1 MSRPFA
7 SHLLG
12 LGNLVAGALLVWG
25 RSWLMPGLDG
35 IASPAATLMA
45 CSLGLML
52 WAVAAGAWLMPASA
66 SRGYLAIFG
75 VALKGVAALIW
86 AWTAV
91 QTGVTALWVGAGL
104 DLALAVAI
112 AASLRYPRD
121 AARRL
126 NSQ

>member
-35 IASPAATLMA
+35 TTSPAAALLAT
-45 CSLGLML
+45 SLGLAL
-52 WAVAAGAWLMPASA
+52 GAIAAGAWLMPTSA
-66 SRGYLAIFG
+66 SRVYLSIFG
-75 VALKGVAALIW
+75 VVLKGLGAVTWAVAA
-86 AWTAV
+86 T
-91 QTGVTALWVGAGL
+91 QTDVPALWVGAGL

-112 AASLRYPRD
+112 ATSLRYPRD
-121 AARRL
+121 TVRRW